1 MNQNAQEIE
10 IWLLIR
16 DNAITALKQRA
27 VMAEEVEEIDRARIR
42 RKEKKKER
50 APIGVDLM
58 SIY

>member
-42 RKEKKKER
+42 RKEKRRSER
-50 APIGVDLM
+50 L
-58 SIY
+58 